1 MKELR
6 NRLENRQTESKKK
19 IIERFKTA
27 YKEIN
32 EVTKY
37 NYVIVNDEISVAADK
52 VNAILTAERS
62 RVDRIEEVFL
72 KNQEEEMHELLLK
85 YEKDFVNEDVKID

>member
-6 NRLENRQTESKKK
+6 NRLENRKTESKKK

-37 NYVIVNDEISVAADK
+37 NYVIVNDEVKRAADK
-52 VNAILTAERS
+52 VNAILTAERL
-62 RVDRIEEVFL
+62 RVDRIEEVFV
-72 KNQEEEMHELLLK
+72 KNPEEEMHELLLK